1 LRVIFNADDFGAT
14 TEINQAVLLAHQ
26 KGVLTSASLM
36 VNGLACHEAIEIA
49 QKTPTLAV
57 GLHLVLVNGRSSL
70 GPETLP
76 HLVDRSGNFSSD
88 ALGAGIA
95 YFFSPAT
102 RRELTQEI
110 AAQFEKFAATGLPLD
125 HVNGHLH
132 MHVHPAIFPIVLLQ
146 AVDHQAAGLR
156 LPRDELIR
164 SLAYRRGAFV
174 NKLLWAVEFGLLNR
188 WALARL
194 EGLPLAVT
202 QRVFGLMESG
212 QMSEAYV
219 SQVLERLPGASA
231 EIYFHPSLN
240 RRTERLG
247 PNRQDFETLTA
258 VGLRQAI
265 VRLNLQL
272 CSYSTL

>member
-1 LRVIFNADDFGAT
+1 
-14 TEINQAVLLAHQ
+14 
-26 KGVLTSASLM
+26 M

-70 GPETLP
+70 GPGSLP

-88 ALGAGIA
+88 ALRAGIT
-95 YFFSPAT
+95 YFFSPAA

-125 HVNGHLH
+125 HVNGHLL
-132 MHVHPAIFPIVLLQ
+132 MHVHPAIFPIVLPQ

-164 SLAYRRGAFV
+164 SLSYRRGGFV
-174 NKLLWAVEFGLLNR
+174 NKILWAVEFGLLNR
-188 WALARL
+188 WALGRL

-219 SQVLERLPGASA
+219 CQVLEHLPEDSV

-240 RRTERLG
+240 RQTERLG

-258 VGLRQAI
+258 AGLRQVI
-265 VRLNLQL
+265 LRRNLQL